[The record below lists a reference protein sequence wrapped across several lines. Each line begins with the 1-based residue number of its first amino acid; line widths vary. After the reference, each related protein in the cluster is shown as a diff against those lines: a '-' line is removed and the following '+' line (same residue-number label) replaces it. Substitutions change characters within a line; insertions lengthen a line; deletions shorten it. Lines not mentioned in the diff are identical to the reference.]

1 MLYDRSDDIRA
12 VQVCLR
18 LARLMR
24 RRSPGAYYL
33 AAGQHLARLRRRTNR
48 DRWLELVRDGCGLSP
63 RRAYE
68 LMEIAAGAKT
78 LAEQRFE
85 KLVRVRKARDPTNPR
100 YKKPRKIKGR
110 AV

>member
-24 RRSPGAYYL
+24 GRSPGAYYL
-33 AAGQHLARLRRRTNR
+33 AVGQHLARLRRRTNR

-78 LAEQRFE
+78 LAEQRIDAAA
-85 KLVRVRKARDPTNPR
+85 RARKAR
-100 YKKPRKIKGR
+100 RKRKTHSPS
-110 AV
+110 V